1 MKKVT
6 IFIYAILLSLSFAQE
21 RVMLEGAYKYKW
33 GDNETVLEAESLC
46 YNMALRNMVES
57 YQIFVAS
64 TTDLQN
70 YEVRNDLIQTLSAGY
85 LEDLTV
91 VEKNIDKEKNEAY
104 YKLRAYVEPVEFKR
118 VLQQEVKRKL
128 NIYKPKPIR
137 DNEYFSVLRQW
148 ESKDKYDRKELC
160 LIIQYKRSIG
170 YSEKFAYDVTYYDS
184 EGFPLDGQTI
194 HIIVSGNKSY
204 VRGTI
209 RNRCYTLHPPVG
221 TAYYEIW

>member
-104 YKLRAYVEPVEFKR
+104 YKLRAYVQPVEFKR

-128 NIYKPKPIR
+128 NIYKPQPVKE
-137 DNEYFSVLRQW
+137 NEYFAILKQW
-148 ESKDKYDRKELC
+148 ELRNGELC
-160 LIIQYKRSIG
+160 FIVQYKQDGSFG
-170 YSEKFAYDVTYYDS
+170 YEYEITYYNS
-184 EGFPLDGQTI
+184 EGFPLEGETITFPHENHKLGQ
-194 HIIVSGNKSY
+194 
-204 VRGTI
+204 I
-209 RNRCYTLHPPVG
+209 RSFCRKLTSKPYD
-221 TAYYEIW
+221 TAYYEVWDSKSR